1 MKLGRFFVDG
11 EVKWGTVYDDIVR
24 IISKNFLEDVG
35 EQTGEEYPM
44 EDVKILSPVKPSK
57 IVGVGLNYTEHIE
70 EMKMNRPEFPLLF
83 IKPSTT
89 VIAHNETIVYP
100 EHMSKRVDYEG
111 ELAVVIGKKSKDL
124 SEYEAKNVI
133 FGYTIINDVTARDLQ
148 LKDGQWVRAKSFD
161 TFSPMGPFVVTDMDP
176 LNLKIQTKLNG
187 DVRQNSS
194 TSNMIFNA
202 YELVSFVSKIMTL
215 LPGDVIAT
223 GTPKGVGEMRIG
235 DETEITIEKIGVLK
249 NKVGG
254 EKND

>member
-24 IISKNFLEDVG
+24 IISKNFLEGIG

-124 SEYEAKNVI
+124 SEQEAKNVI

-161 TFSPMGPFVVTDMDP
+161 TFSPMGPFVVTGLDP

-187 DVRQNSS
+187 DIRQNSS

-235 DETEITIEKIGVLK
+235 DEAEITIEKIGVLK